1 MTKSQISNFIA
12 PAAVL
17 GLLVANSPAFAGPA
31 DDVIAGALQKWS
43 DAFARKDWE
52 AMGSLYSKD
61 ALFYGSTPPLYR
73 GIDGVRAYF
82 HALPPTVGATVAF
95 KDMTIV
101 PVGSDLINV
110 AGIAT
115 FTVPGAPAPIAFR
128 ITQSYINRDDVWKI
142 VSHHVSR
149 VESH

>member
-1 MTKSQISNFIA
+1 MKKRQFSKFIA
-12 PAAVL
+12 LSAFLAHLFVS
-17 GLLVANSPAFAGPA
+17 SPSFAGPA
-31 DDVIAGALQKWS
+31 DDVIAAALQKWS
-43 DAFARKDWE
+43 DAFAKKDWE

-61 ALFYGSTPPLYR
+61 ALFYGSTLPLYR

-82 HALPPTVGATVAF
+82 NALPPTGGATVAF

-115 FTVPGAPAPIAFR
+115 FTIPGTPAPFGVR
-128 ITQSYINRDDVWKI
+128 ITQSYVNQGDAWKI

>member
-1 MTKSQISNFIA
+1 MKKRQLSKFFA
-12 PAAVL
+12 RAAFL
-17 GLLVANSPAFAGPA
+17 ALLVAGSPSFAGPA
-31 DDVIAGALQKWS
+31 DDIIAAALQKWS
-43 DAFARKDWE
+43 DAYARKDWE
-52 AMGSLYSKD
+52 AMGRLYSKD

-82 HALPPTVGATVAF
+82 NALPPTVGATVAF
-95 KDMTIV
+95 KEMTIV

-115 FTVPGAPAPIAFR
+115 FTIPGAPAPFAFR
-128 ITQSYINRDDVWKI
+128 ITQSYVNQGDAWKI
-142 VSHHVSR
+142 VSHHGSR